1 MTRAAPGW
9 LGFRLARAL
18 RSEDGLARW
27 SIPPKGAL
35 ADLTGRSV
43 ALVGNARALAEGA
56 AGAEIDAHDL
66 VIRINRA
73 PMPASRSHGR
83 RTDWLALAVR
93 MGAADLARLD
103 PSLTLWMSHKRKRL
117 PWAAVTRRFYLHRK
131 DDIDSLWQRLGA
143 QPRGKAA
150 LLGELRRDTTVV
162 SVLQGTRLPDP
173 PGFGAKPEYML
184 STTTLLA
191 LRGKALSVSVYSMYE
206 SADDLAW
213 IKLAT
218 ARWIEDLQRLNV
230 R

>member
-1 MTRAAPGW
+1 MRARVAALLLAAAPAWAAPFAVPVGDARIG
-9 LGFRLARAL
+9 LEAPPGFADTGFTGSPRLREIAETLTSASNRILLFAISDGDLRLFMQGDHPELRRFMIAVTPRAL
-18 RSEDGLARW
+18 EDQSVTTSQFDAFVGD
-27 SIPPKGAL
+27 AL
-35 ADLTGRSV
+35 HELG
-43 ALVGNARALAEGA
+43 GP
-56 AGAEIDAHDL
+56 
-66 VIRINRA
+66 A
-73 PMPASRSHGR
+73 PAQG
-83 RTDWLALAVR
+83 DVLKY
-93 MGAADLARLD
+93 LD
-103 PSLTLWMSHKRKRL
+103 
-117 PWAAVTRRFYLHRK
+117 
-131 DDIDSLWQRLGA
+131 A

-191 LRGKALSVSVYSMYE
+191 LRGKALSVSVYSAYQ

-218 ARWIEDLQRLNV
+218 ARWIEDLQHLNT

>member
-1 MTRAAPGW
+1 MRAWLAALLLAAVPAWAAPFAVP
-9 LGFRLARAL
+9 LGDTRIGLEAPPGFADTGFTGSPRLREIAESLTSASNRILLFAISDGDLRLFMQGDRPELRRFMIAVTPRAL
-18 RSEDGLARW
+18 EDQ
-27 SIPPKGAL
+27 
-35 ADLTGRSV
+35 SV
-43 ALVGNARALAEGA
+43 TTRQFDAFVGDVLRELG
-56 AGAEIDAHDL
+56 GP
-66 VIRINRA
+66 A
-73 PMPASRSHGR
+73 PAQG
-83 RTDWLALAVR
+83 DVLKY
-93 MGAADLARLD
+93 LD
-103 PSLTLWMSHKRKRL
+103 
-117 PWAAVTRRFYLHRK
+117 
-131 DDIDSLWQRLGA
+131 A

-173 PGFGAKPEYML
+173 PGYGAKPEYML

>member
-27 SIPPKGAL
+27 SIPPKEAL
-35 ADLTGRSV
+35 ADLAGRSV

-93 MGAADLARLD
+93 MGASDLSRLD
-103 PSLTLWMSHKRKRL
+103 PTLTLWMSHKRKRL

-143 QPRGKAA
+143 QP
-150 LLGELRRDTTVV
+150 TTG
-162 SVLQGTRLPDP
+162 L
-173 PGFGAKPEYML
+173 ML
-184 STTTLLA
+184 IDLLA
-191 LRGKALSVSVYSMYE
+191 RSKVARVDLYGFDFFASLSLTGSRTAERVPHDFAAERAFVE
-206 SADDLAW
+206 RLLAEDARFTLNRPPASA
-213 IKLAT
+213 
-218 ARWIEDLQRLNV
+218 
-230 R
+230 